1 MVYIASMAAMTMTG
15 EHAQD
20 VLGQLKTWQESDQN
34 CALVIVV
41 ETQGGAVRAP
51 GALLAISPDDSIGYI
66 SGGCI
71 DADVIMQARRACVD
85 GAPRRV
91 RYGAGSPFVDLPL
104 PCGGAI
110 IVQIIPSPE
119 PDQISLAHQVL
130 AGRRQ
135 LCLALTDAS
144 KIRVVENNA
153 EASEVGA
160 LCFHYAPKLRLRIAG
175 RGADAL
181 ALAKMS
187 DAAGYETLIQ
197 LLDEDDIAAAQSAG
211 IQNLQGLETAS
222 DLAPSDDDPWSAFV
236 LLFHDQDW
244 EIPLLQQ
251 ALSGPAF
258 YIGAVGSRTTHEKR
272 CAALRA
278 ANCSEQEIQRVRGP
292 IGLVPSLRDASFLA
306 ISILSEIIEAFPGA
320 ETAARQNTA
329 LLMLAAGASS
339 RFEDG
344 DKLLAKLDGK
354 PVLEHAASLT
364 VSSTEVQRVAVTG
377 TAHEPRERVLAA
389 QSWEIV
395 RNPNAHE
402 GQSTSLTRGL
412 QVISSNPDVDQV
424 ILLLGD
430 MPHIP
435 EAHISQMLKLAEQ
448 NRVTAIM
455 SECDGVLCPPALFK
469 RQHFEDLA
477 KLSGDRG
484 AKSVFL
490 AQKSGTVT
498 LPLAKAHGRDID
510 RVADLKPVAETA
522 HA

>member
-1 MVYIASMAAMTMTG
+1 MVYIAFMAAMTMTG

-20 VLGQLKTWQESDQN
+20 VLGQLKTWQESGQS
-34 CALVIVV
+34 CALVIVI

-71 DADVIMQARRACVD
+71 DADVIMQARQACLK

-110 IVQIIPSPE
+110 IVQIIPNPDS
-119 PDQISLAHQVL
+119 DQIRLAHRVL
-130 AGRRQ
+130 AQREQ
-135 LCLALTDAS
+135 LCLALTEAS
-144 KIRVVENNA
+144 EIRVVENGE
-153 EASEVGA
+153 EASEDAA
-160 LCFHYAPKLRLRIAG
+160 LCFRYAPKLRLRIAG

-181 ALAKMS
+181 ALAKMC

-211 IQNLQGLETAS
+211 IQNVQALETAS
-222 DLAPSDDDPWSAFV
+222 DLAPSYDDRWSAFV

-251 ALSGPAF
+251 ALNGPAF
-258 YIGAVGSRTTHEKR
+258 YIGAVGSRTTHQKR
-272 CAALRA
+272 CAALKV
-278 ANCSEQEIQRVRGP
+278 ANCSEQEIERVRGP

-344 DKLLAKLDGK
+344 DKLLAKLDGR
-354 PVLEHAASLT
+354 PVLEHAASL
-364 VSSTEVQRVAVTG
+364 SMSPAAVQRVAVTG
-377 TAHEPRERVLAA
+377 AAHEHRERVLAA

-395 RNPNAHE
+395 RNPDAHE
-402 GQSTSLTRGL
+402 GQSTSLIRGL
-412 QVISSNPDVDQV
+412 VALSSNPDVDQV

-430 MPHIP
+430 MPDIP
-435 EAHISQMLKLAEQ
+435 KSHLSRMLKLAEQ

-469 RQHFEDLA
+469 RKHFQDLA
-477 KLSGDRG
+477 KLTGDRG
-484 AKSVFL
+484 AKSVFV
-490 AQKSGTVT
+490 AQKSGTLT
-498 LPLAKAHGRDID
+498 LPLAKTHGRDID
-510 RVADLKPVAETA
+510 RIADLTPIVETTDA
-522 HA
+522 